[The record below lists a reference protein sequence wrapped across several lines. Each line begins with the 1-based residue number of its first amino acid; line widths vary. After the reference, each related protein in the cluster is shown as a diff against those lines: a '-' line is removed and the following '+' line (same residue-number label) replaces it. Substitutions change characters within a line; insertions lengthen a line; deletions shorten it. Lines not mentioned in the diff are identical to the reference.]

1 MKNVFKILIASL
13 LIISFSYFIYLLS
26 DLGFLSN
33 KYLLIGCLFLVII
46 MFIIIAGL
54 FKFKNKI
61 LKILLGII
69 CFMLSIINCAGIY
82 YLNSTLSFID
92 NIGNNKE

>member
-1 MKNVFKILIASL
+1 MKKVFKILIASL

-33 KYLLIGCLFLVII
+33 KYLLIGCLALVII
-46 MFIIIAGL
+46 MFIIIVGL

-61 LKILLGII
+61 SKILL
-69 CFMLSIINCAGIY
+69 
-82 YLNSTLSFID
+82 
-92 NIGNNKE
+92 